1 MLLQTMKNEKMTPRA
16 NFVRN
21 ITFLREQQGL
31 SKSDVSVDLNIS
43 WKRYQ
48 QWERGNGTPGYN
60 LLVEVARYFNRTVD
74 ELLTVDLTT

>member
-1 MLLQTMKNEKMTPRA
+1 MTPRA